1 MSSSSRPSSI
11 KRLHLHKEEQNVLDQ
26 LGSMENSPGGG
37 VILYAGSCG
46 SASPSPGSP
55 SSGYQTQS
63 PSSHSQPSSPEGVS
77 FQEIGSL
84 KQRGEQR
91 GRTASPKMVFQFPEV
106 NSAPVAQLTTVSSAT
121 YGHPTVAKRPCGFT
135 GTFTKTGGMVLL
147 CKVCGDIASG
157 FHYGV
162 HACEGCKGFFRRS
175 IQQNIHYKM
184 CVKNENCLIMRMNR
198 NRCQHC
204 RFKKCLSVGMS
215 RDAVRFGRIPKRE
228 KQRLLDEMQSYMNS
242 LNESASMEMEVSSPP
257 DAPCSPQNQAN
268 DGAGSILQSYRS
280 DEKPLKMAGGRSNLR
295 GPSFRSGAVQESAI
309 CHTSAQTHQT
319 VQAEQ
324 VSLMTSYR
332 VPTSLPV
339 APSNHESSTNT
350 NIDNGNYNFSIQN
363 QCPVSGNR
371 SSQAYAANQNS
382 FPASEFKNQNSCPW
396 KLNGG
401 AKVLA
406 CPLNSCPVAP
416 ASRSSQE
423 VWESFSQC
431 FTPAVKEVVEFAKS
445 IPGFQTLSQHDQV
458 MLLKSGTFQVLMV
471 RFCSLFDPKERTVT
485 FLNGQTYSLASLR
498 ALGMGC
504 LLDAMFDFSEKL
516 GSLGL
521 EPDEMALFM
530 AVVLVSADRSGIV
543 EVRAVEQL
551 QENLIKALRSLI
563 TSRRPDDSTLFPK
576 LLLRLPDLRTL
587 NNQHSDKLLAFRI
600 DP

>member
-1 MSSSSRPSSI
+1 M
-11 KRLHLHKEEQNVLDQ
+11 D
-26 LGSMENSPGGG
+26 NSPGGGG
-37 VILYAGSCG
+37 VILYAGSSG

-63 PSSHSQPSSPEGVS
+63 PSCHSQPSSPEGGTC
-77 FQEIGSL
+77 FQEIGAL
-84 KQRGEQR
+84 KQQSHRGDSRVEQ
-91 GRTASPKMVFQFPEV
+91 GRASPPKMVFQFPEV
-106 NSAPVAQLTTVSSAT
+106 SSAGQVSNAQSS
-121 YGHPTVAKRPCGFT
+121 YSHPPAAKRQCTFS

-242 LNESASMEMEVSSPP
+242 LNEASSVEMELSL
-257 DAPCSPQNQAN
+257 AAAETPCSPSTQQPQP
-268 DGAGSILQSYRS
+268 SEPIPQSYRILPPAQ
-280 DEKPLKMAGGRSNLR
+280 DEKPVIKNQHSTFHTNPESNQSMATAQTQEQLSNYQQICPKIENTSNLDI
-295 GPSFRSGAVQESAI
+295 S
-309 CHTSAQTHQT
+309 
-319 VQAEQ
+319 
-324 VSLMTSYR
+324 
-332 VPTSLPV
+332 
-339 APSNHESSTNT
+339 
-350 NIDNGNYNFSIQN
+350 NGNYGYSS
-363 QCPVSGNR
+363 QCPVSGNIV
-371 SSQAYAANQNS
+371 QHPYPTNHNS
-382 FPASEFKNQNSCPW
+382 YETQGQTTCPW
-396 KLNGG
+396 KLQSG

-416 ASRSSQE
+416 SGRSSQE

-445 IPGFQTLSQHDQV
+445 IPGFQALSQHDQV

-485 FLNGQTYSLASLR
+485 FLNGQTYALASLR
-498 ALGMGC
+498 ALGMGV

-543 EVRAVEQL
+543 DTGAVEQL

-563 TSRRPDDSTLFPK
+563 TRRRPDDSTLFSK

>member
-1 MSSSSRPSSI
+1 
-11 KRLHLHKEEQNVLDQ
+11 
-26 LGSMENSPGGG
+26 MENSPGGG
-37 VILYAGSCG
+37 VILYAGSSG

-77 FQEIGSL
+77 FQEIGAM
-84 KQRGEQR
+84 KQGGEQR
-91 GRTASPKMVFQFPEV
+91 GGTPSPKMVFQFPEV
-106 NSAPVAQLTTVSSAT
+106 NNAPAAQVTTVSSAT
-121 YGHPTVAKRPCGFT
+121 YSHPTVAKRPCGFT
-135 GTFTKTGGMVLL
+135 GTFPKTGGMVLL

-242 LNESASMEMEVSSPP
+242 LNESASMEMEMSPP
-257 DAPCSPQNQAN
+257 SDTQCSPKNPTN
-268 DGAGSILQSYRS
+268 EGAGSVMQSYQS
-280 DEKPLKMAGGRSNLR
+280 DLINSEKKPLKRPASDSNL
-295 GPSFRSGAVQESAI
+295 GTSFQNSPVQENAPPHATAQAH
-309 CHTSAQTHQT
+309 HTF
-319 VQAEQ
+319 QAE
-324 VSLMTSYR
+324 LTSGYS
-332 VPTSLPV
+332 VPSKCPV
-339 APSNHESSTNT
+339 AHTNNENTT
-350 NIDNGNYNFSIQN
+350 NNNVNNSKYNFTNQN
-363 QCPVSGNR
+363 QCPVRGGL
-371 SSQAYAANQNS
+371 SSQHYAANQKTNS
-382 FPASEFKNQNSCPW
+382 QNQNSCPW

-423 VWESFSQC
+423 MWESFSQC

-445 IPGFQTLSQHDQV
+445 IPGFQTLSQQDQV

-498 ALGMGC
+498 ALGMGV

-530 AVVLVSADRSGIV
+530 AVVLVSADRSGV
-543 EVRAVEQL
+543 VDVGAVEQL
-551 QENLIKALRSLI
+551 QENLIKALRTLI

>member
-1 MSSSSRPSSI
+1 
-11 KRLHLHKEEQNVLDQ
+11 
-26 LGSMENSPGGG
+26 MENSPGGG
-37 VILYAGSCG
+37 VILYAGSSG

-63 PSSHSQPSSPEGVS
+63 PSSHSQPSSPEGAS
-77 FQEIGSL
+77 FQEIGTP
-84 KQRGEQR
+84 KQRGEQ
-91 GRTASPKMVFQFPEV
+91 GGGTTSPRMVFQFPEV
-106 NSAPVAQLTTVSSAT
+106 NNAPVAQITTVSSAT
-121 YGHPTVAKRPCGFT
+121 YNHPTVAKRPCGFT

-184 CVKNENCLIMRMNR
+184 CVKNEKCHIMRMNR

-257 DAPCSPQNQAN
+257 DAPCSPQNPAN
-268 DGAGSILQSYRS
+268 EGAGSISQSYRS
-280 DEKPLKMAGGRSNLR
+280 NIISCDEKPPKIAIGNNSNLCTS
-295 GPSFRSGAVQESAI
+295 SFQNSPVQEASLSHAATQSR
-309 CHTSAQTHQT
+309 HAA
-319 VQAEQ
+319 QAEQ
-324 VSLMTSYR
+324 ANVTSSYHVST
-332 VPTSLPV
+332 TCPV
-339 APSNHESSTNT
+339 APNNNNNNNIENSTDTNVDNAKYTFSSN
-350 NIDNGNYNFSIQN
+350 QN
-363 QCPVSGNR
+363 QCPFSGSQ
-371 SSQAYAANQNS
+371 SSQAYSANHSSYTTRDLQNQS
-382 FPASEFKNQNSCPW
+382 PCPW

-445 IPGFQTLSQHDQV
+445 IPGFQSLSQHDQV

-498 ALGMGC
+498 ALGMGS
-504 LLDAMFDFSEKL
+504 LLDAMFEFSEKL
-516 GSLGL
+516 GSMGL

-543 EVRAVEQL
+543 EVGAVEQL

-563 TSRRPDDSTLFPK
+563 TSRRPEDSTLFPK

-587 NNQHSDKLLAFRI
+587 NNHHSDKLLAFRI

>member
-1 MSSSSRPSSI
+1 M
-11 KRLHLHKEEQNVLDQ
+11 
-26 LGSMENSPGGG
+26 
-37 VILYAGSCG
+37 
-46 SASPSPGSP
+46 
-55 SSGYQTQS
+55 
-63 PSSHSQPSSPEGVS
+63 
-77 FQEIGSL
+77 
-84 KQRGEQR
+84 
-91 GRTASPKMVFQFPEV
+91 
-106 NSAPVAQLTTVSSAT
+106 
-121 YGHPTVAKRPCGFT
+121 
-135 GTFTKTGGMVLL
+135 LL

-242 LNESASMEMEVSSPP
+242 LNESASMEMEVSPP
-257 DAPCSPQNQAN
+257 TDAPCSPQNQTN
-268 DGAGSILQSYRS
+268 DVSQSYHSDLMSR
-280 DEKPLKMAGGRSNLR
+280 DEKPIKLAAGNRNIGTTAFHNRPAQQ
-295 GPSFRSGAVQESAI
+295 PSISHSA
-309 CHTSAQTHQT
+309 TQTHH
-319 VQAEQ
+319 VVHGEQASYHVTTSCP
-324 VSLMTSYR
+324 VS
-332 VPTSLPV
+332 
-339 APSNHESSTNT
+339 SSTNENST
-350 NIDNGNYNFSIQN
+350 VIDNAKYTFSSNQN
-363 QCPVSGNR
+363 RCPVSGR
-371 SSQAYAANQNS
+371 LSSQSYSANQNS
-382 FPASEFKNQNSCPW
+382 YAASDSQNQGPCPW

-445 IPGFQTLSQHDQV
+445 IPGFQSLSQHDQV

-471 RFCSLFDPKERTVT
+471 RFCSLFDAKERTVT

-498 ALGMGC
+498 ALGMGS
-504 LLDAMFDFSEKL
+504 LLDAMFEFSEKL

-543 EVRAVEQL
+543 EVGAVEQL

-587 NNQHSDKLLAFRI
+587 NNHHSDKLLAFRI

>member
-1 MSSSSRPSSI
+1 
-11 KRLHLHKEEQNVLDQ
+11 
-26 LGSMENSPGGG
+26 
-37 VILYAGSCG
+37 
-46 SASPSPGSP
+46 
-55 SSGYQTQS
+55 
-63 PSSHSQPSSPEGVS
+63 
-77 FQEIGSL
+77 
-84 KQRGEQR
+84 
-91 GRTASPKMVFQFPEV
+91 MVFQFPEV
-106 NSAPVAQLTTVSSAT
+106 NNAPAAQITTVSSAS
-121 YGHPTVAKRPCGFT
+121 YNHPTVAKKPCGFT

-184 CVKNENCLIMRMNR
+184 CVKNEKCLIMRMNR

-242 LNESASMEMEVSSPP
+242 LNESASMEMEMSPPSDAPSSPQ
-257 DAPCSPQNQAN
+257 SQTNE
-268 DGAGSILQSYRS
+268 GAGTLSQSYRS
-280 DEKPLKMAGGRSNLR
+280 SLSSDEKPPKMASGNNNISVTSFQN
-295 GPSFRSGAVQESAI
+295 GPVQEPSVSHSASQI
-309 CHTSAQTHQT
+309 QHT
-319 VQAEQ
+319 VQGEQ
-324 VSLMTSYR
+324 ANYHVPSGCPVGSTSND
-332 VPTSLPV
+332 TPV
-339 APSNHESSTNT
+339 NT
-350 NIDNGNYNFSIQN
+350 NVNNNKYTFSPDQN
-363 QCPVSGNR
+363 QCPYSGSL
-371 SSQAYAANQNS
+371 SSQSYSTNQNS
-382 FPASEFKNQNSCPW
+382 YHTRESQNQSPCPW

-416 ASRSSQE
+416 ASRSSHE

-498 ALGMGC
+498 ALGMGS
-504 LLDAMFDFSEKL
+504 LLDAMFEFSEKL

-543 EVRAVEQL
+543 EMGAVEQL

-563 TSRRPDDSTLFPK
+563 TSRRPDDSSLFPK

-587 NNQHSDKLLAFRI
+587 NNHHSDKLLAFRI

>member
-1 MSSSSRPSSI
+1 M
-11 KRLHLHKEEQNVLDQ
+11 
-26 LGSMENSPGGG
+26 
-37 VILYAGSCG
+37 ILYAGSSG
-46 SASPSPGSP
+46 SGCPSPGSP

-63 PSSHSQPSSPEGVS
+63 PSSHSQPSSPEGLS
-77 FQEIGSL
+77 FQEIGAL
-84 KQRGEQR
+84 KQQQQQQHRGEI
-91 GRTASPKMVFQFPEV
+91 GAGAASKMVFQFPEV
-106 NSAPVAQLTTVSSAT
+106 GSNAPVAPMTTAPSAN
-121 YGHPTVAKRPCGFT
+121 YSHPPPAKRQCTFS

-242 LNESASMEMEVSSPP
+242 LNESSSVELQLSPAPDTPCTPP
-257 DAPCSPQNQAN
+257 TPPPPPQQQQQQHQQQQQQQQQQPA
-268 DGAGSILQSYRS
+268 DPIPQSYRLLPTPP
-280 DEKPLKMAGGRSNLR
+280 DEKPKMIPNSHGGYHMSPEMNQPPSQEQATSNYHAQQMCLKVEN
-295 GPSFRSGAVQESAI
+295 
-309 CHTSAQTHQT
+309 T
-319 VQAEQ
+319 
-324 VSLMTSYR
+324 
-332 VPTSLPV
+332 
-339 APSNHESSTNT
+339 TNAD
-350 NIDNGNYNFSIQN
+350 IDNGNYGVYPA
-363 QCPVSGNR
+363 QCPMSG
-371 SSQAYAANQNS
+371 SMAPQAYPAANQNG
-382 FPASEFKNQNSCPW
+382 FETQGQTTCPW
-396 KLNGG
+396 KLHAG

-416 ASRSSQE
+416 AGRSSQE

-431 FTPAVKEVVEFAKS
+431 FTPAVREVVEFAKS
-445 IPGFQTLSQHDQV
+445 IPGFQMLSQHDQV

-471 RFCSLFDPKERTVT
+471 RFCSLFDPKERTVS
-485 FLNGQTYSLASLR
+485 FLNGQTYPLSSLR
-498 ALGMGC
+498 ALGMGA

-516 GSLGL
+516 GSMGL

-543 EVRAVEQL
+543 DTGAVEQL

-563 TSRRPDDSTLFPK
+563 TRRRPDDCTLFPK

>member
-1 MSSSSRPSSI
+1 MD
-11 KRLHLHKEEQNVLDQ
+11 H
-26 LGSMENSPGGG
+26 SPGGG
-37 VILYAGSCG
+37 VILYAGSSG

-77 FQEIGSL
+77 FQEIGPL
-84 KQRGEQR
+84 KQRGERR
-91 GRTASPKMVFQFPEV
+91 GRTPSPKLVFQFPEV
-106 NSAPVAQLTTVSSAT
+106 NNAPVAQVTTVSSAT
-121 YGHPTVAKRPCGFT
+121 YSHPTVAKRPCGFT

-242 LNESASMEMEVSSPP
+242 LNESASMEMEVSPP
-257 DAPCSPQNQAN
+257 TDAPCSPQNQTN
-268 DGAGSILQSYRS
+268 EAGSISQSYRNNLMNR
-280 DEKPLKMAGGRSNLR
+280 DEKPIKMAAGNSNIASS
-295 GPSFRSGAVQESAI
+295 SFQNN
-309 CHTSAQTHQT
+309 SAQQPSLSHSATQTHHT
-319 VQAEQ
+319 VHGEQA
-324 VSLMTSYR
+324 SYH
-332 VPTSLPV
+332 VPTSCPV
-339 APSNHESSTNT
+339 SSTN
-350 NIDNGNYNFSIQN
+350 NENSPVVDNAKYTYSSNQN
-363 QCPVSGNR
+363 QCPVTGHI
-371 SSQAYAANQNS
+371 SSQSYSTNQNS
-382 FPASEFKNQNSCPW
+382 YAASDSQNRSSCPW
-396 KLNGG
+396 KLNEG

-445 IPGFQTLSQHDQV
+445 IPGFQSLSQHDQV

-498 ALGMGC
+498 ALGMGS

-543 EVRAVEQL
+543 EVGAVEQL

-587 NNQHSDKLLAFRI
+587 NNHHSDKLLAFRI

>member
-1 MSSSSRPSSI
+1 
-11 KRLHLHKEEQNVLDQ
+11 
-26 LGSMENSPGGG
+26 MEHSPGGG
-37 VILYAGSCG
+37 VILYAGSSG
-46 SASPSPGSP
+46 SSSPSPGSP

-77 FQEIGSL
+77 FQEIGPP
-84 KQRGEQR
+84 KQRGERR
-91 GRTASPKMVFQFPEV
+91 GGTPSPKLVFQFPEG
-106 NSAPVAQLTTVSSAT
+106 NSAPAAQITTVSSAT
-121 YGHPTVAKRPCGFT
+121 YSHPTVAKRPCGFT

-242 LNESASMEMEVSSPP
+242 LNESASMEMEVSPP
-257 DAPCSPQNQAN
+257 TDAACSPHNQTN
-268 DGAGSILQSYRS
+268 EGAGSISQSYHSNLMIR
-280 DEKPLKMAGGRSNLR
+280 DEKPPKMAVSNSNI
-295 GPSFRSGAVQESAI
+295 GTSSFHSNSVQQQQQQQQPSLSHSATQTHHTVHGEQASYHIATGCPVSSTSNENSAI
-309 CHTSAQTHQT
+309 VDNAKYTFS
-319 VQAEQ
+319 
-324 VSLMTSYR
+324 
-332 VPTSLPV
+332 
-339 APSNHESSTNT
+339 SNQS
-350 NIDNGNYNFSIQN
+350 
-363 QCPVSGNR
+363 QCPVSGR
-371 SSQAYAANQNS
+371 ISSQSYSANHNSYAASDSHNQS
-382 FPASEFKNQNSCPW
+382 PCPW

-445 IPGFQTLSQHDQV
+445 IPGFQSLSQHDQV

-498 ALGMGC
+498 ALGMGS
-504 LLDAMFDFSEKL
+504 LLDAMFEFSEKL
-516 GSLGL
+516 GSLCL

-543 EVRAVEQL
+543 EMAAVEQL

-587 NNQHSDKLLAFRI
+587 NNHHSDKLLAFRI